1 MSRKRRQGGRQGVEA
16 TARARTK
23 PSRGPPFQA
32 VLAATSFAG
41 LAAEPESWAD
51 SVMVASAVVADD
63 RCFNID
69 AGSWMFP
76 AWRADV
82 TSLICLPI
90 DRRPFTFVNFVKEGK
105 DVLAVWGRQG
115 RGRSAGLD
123 DGGRG
128 GAPFPSFAK
137 WPRVSLVERGAR
149 AAAGGSRHCIFAGP
163 WALDS
168 AVTETLAH
176 SRRAAIPPLSCP
188 RSSAPQPSSF
198 PSTPPLNAASNTKKR
213 HSHATPSALL
223 AKDPASNLGHSCCW
237 QDREARA
244 DERDACE
251 ACLCDSPP
259 SPTVVDDIPELL
271 AVRPPLLSARSP
283 PTSNGPQGPRACDCD
298 SLRQS
303 ARLSTS
309 RPPAH

>member
-1 MSRKRRQGGRQGVEA
+1 MSPDRSSTVYLCQLCQRGKRCACSLGKTGTGSICWNRRRGSGGGSLPFFCQVAKSEFGGKGGQSCSRRQSSLYFRW
-16 TARARTK
+16 
-23 PSRGPPFQA
+23 A
-32 VLAATSFAG
+32 VGTGQCSH
-41 LAAEPESWAD
+41 
-51 SVMVASAVVADD
+51 
-63 RCFNID
+63 RN
-69 AGSWMFP
+69 
-76 AWRADV
+76 
-82 TSLICLPI
+82 
-90 DRRPFTFVNFVKEGK
+90 
-105 DVLAVWGRQG
+105 
-115 RGRSAGLD
+115 
-123 DGGRG
+123 
-128 GAPFPSFAK
+128 
-137 WPRVSLVERGAR
+137 
-149 AAAGGSRHCIFAGP
+149 
-163 WALDS
+163 
-168 AVTETLAH
+168 LAH

-271 AVRPPLLSARSP
+271 TVRPPLLSARSP